1 MPSHL
6 FGKGGSF
13 FKPKKK
19 DKDAESYEG
28 KETMAEEM
36 LEHGVALKEPL
47 KSHKGLETPEEEA
60 AEEQEIAE
68 LTSKED
74 DYLEEDSDQK
84 VSLGELRAELK
95 DLLARLE
102 MPTVKRP
109 KMMSLDE
116 KKLPY

>member
-60 AEEQEIAE
+60 AEEREIAE
-68 LTSKED
+68 LTG
-74 DYLEEDSDQK
+74 EEDSDQK
-84 VSLGELRAELK
+84 ISLGELRAELK